1 MENYRQQ
8 VFGQVGKLRMSI
20 LTNLEPHTE
29 TLVLLEMYDGKVTS
43 SYSPVCKIDER
54 KKVVKVEKRTVN
66 DFK

>member
-29 TLVLLEMYDGKVTS
+29 TLVLLEIYDGKVTS
-43 SYSPVCKIDER
+43 SYSPVCKIDE
-54 KKVVKVEKRTVN
+54 KKKL
-66 DFK
+66 